1 MNLKFTRSSL
11 LIFLSG
17 LLIQFASCKK
27 GDEDG
32 YESYRYE
39 LWKKCISNNY
49 TIDFLGMQYD
59 DGNYPDFNGYSFDRD
74 HEGIGGIETEGVLD
88 NIDEVL
94 QQVNDFNI
102 VLLCIGGNDLLNG
115 IDDPQTAID
124 NIHLIIDAI
133 QNAHPDVTIFIEKIA
148 PGNNEIMTP
157 EFQLKLDEF
166 NQLIAALA
174 PIQTNANSNVI
185 AVDMYTGFTENL
197 LADDVHYN
205 QEGALF
211 IAERYFNAIS
221 SSFSSNATLNILPLG
236 DSRVEGAR
244 P

>member
-11 LIFLSG
+11 LIFLFG

-49 TIDFLGMQYD
+49 TIDFIGMQYD
-59 DGNYPDFNGYSFDRD
+59 DGNYPDFNGFSFDRD

-185 AVDMYTGFTENL
+185 VVDMYTGFTENL

-221 SSFSSNATLNILPLG
+221 NSFSSNATLNILPLG

>member
-1 MNLKFTRSSL
+1 MSLKFTRSIL
-11 LIFLSG
+11 FIFLLVSST
-17 LLIQFASCKK
+17 LIVGCNKNK
-27 GDEDG
+27 EDG

-49 TIDFLGMQYD
+49 NIDFVGMQYD
-59 DGNYPDFNGYSFDRD
+59 DGNYPDFNGFSFDRD
-74 HEGIGGIETEGVLD
+74 HEGIGGIETEGVLV

-115 IDDPQTAID
+115 IDNPQTAID

-174 PIQTNANSNVI
+174 SIQTNANSNVT

-205 QEGALF
+205 QDGALF

>member
-1 MNLKFTRSSL
+1 MNSKHINPVLI
-11 LIFLSG
+11 IFLLG
-17 LLIQFASCKK
+17 LFIQFVSCKK
-27 GDEDG
+27 GDDDG

-49 TIDFLGMQYD
+49 TIDFIGMQYD
-59 DGNYPDFNGYSFDRD
+59 DGNYPDFNGFSFDRD

-185 AVDMYTGFTENL
+185 VVDMYTGFTENL

-221 SSFSSNATLNILPLG
+221 SSFNSNATLNILPLG

>member
-1 MNLKFTRSSL
+1 MNSRHIKPFLI
-11 LIFLSG
+11 IFLLG
-17 LLIQFASCKK
+17 LFIQFISCKK
-27 GDEDG
+27 GDDDG

-59 DGNYPDFNGYSFDRD
+59 DGNYPDFNGFSFDRD

-185 AVDMYTGFTENL
+185 VVDMYTGFTENL

>member
-1 MNLKFTRSSL
+1 MNSRHIKPFLI
-11 LIFLSG
+11 IFLLG
-17 LLIQFASCKK
+17 LLIQFVSCKK
-27 GDEDG
+27 GDDDG

-39 LWKKCISNNY
+39 LWKKCILNNY
-49 TIDFLGMQYD
+49 TIDFVGMQYD
-59 DGNYPDFNGYSFDRD
+59 DGNYPDFNGFSFDRD
-74 HEGIGGIETEGVLD
+74 HEGIGGIETDGVLD

-94 QQVNDFNI
+94 QQVNDFNV

-115 IDDPQTAID
+115 IDDPQTAVD
-124 NIHLIIDAI
+124 NIHLVIDAI
-133 QNAHPDVTIFIEKIA
+133 QNTHPDVTIFIEKIA

>member
-1 MNLKFTRSSL
+1 MNSKHIKPVL
-11 LIFLSG
+11 LIILFG
-17 LLIQFASCKK
+17 LLTQFVSCKK
-27 GDEDG
+27 GDDDG

-49 TIDFLGMQYD
+49 TIDFVGMQYD
-59 DGNYPDFNGYSFDRD
+59 DGNYPDFNGFSFDRD

-94 QQVNDFNI
+94 QQVNDFNV

-221 SSFSSNATLNILPLG
+221 SSFNSNTALNILPLG

>member
-11 LIFLSG
+11 LIFLFG
-17 LLIQFASCKK
+17 LLIQFVSCKK

-49 TIDFLGMQYD
+49 TIDFIGMQYD
-59 DGNYPDFNGYSFDRD
+59 DGNYPDFNGFAFDRD

-94 QQVNDFNI
+94 QQVNDFNV

-133 QNAHPDVTIFIEKIA
+133 QNTHPDVTIFIEKIA

-174 PIQTNANSNVI
+174 PIQTHANSNVI

>member
-1 MNLKFTRSSL
+1 MNSKHINPVLI
-11 LIFLSG
+11 IFLLG
-17 LLIQFASCKK
+17 LFIPFVSCKK
-27 GDEDG
+27 GDDDG

-49 TIDFLGMQYD
+49 TIDFVGMQYD
-59 DGNYPDFNGYSFDRD
+59 DGNYPDFNGFSFDRD
-74 HEGIGGIETEGVLD
+74 HEGIGGIETDGVLD

-94 QQVNDFNI
+94 QQANDLNI

-115 IDDPQTAID
+115 TNDLQTAID

-133 QNAHPDVTIFIEKIA
+133 QNVQPNVTIFIEKIA

-157 EFQLKLDEF
+157 EFQLKIDEF

-205 QEGALF
+205 QEGARF

-221 SSFSSNATLNILPLG
+221 SSFNSNTTLTILPLG

>member
-1 MNLKFTRSSL
+1 MNSRHIKPFLI
-11 LIFLSG
+11 IFLLG
-17 LLIQFASCKK
+17 LLIQFVSCKK
-27 GDEDG
+27 GDDDG

-59 DGNYPDFNGYSFDRD
+59 DGNYLEFNGYSFDRD

-94 QQVNDFNI
+94 QQVNDLNI

>member
-11 LIFLSG
+11 LIFLFG
-17 LLIQFASCKK
+17 FLIQFASCKK

-49 TIDFLGMQYD
+49 TIDFIGMQYD
-59 DGNYPDFNGYSFDRD
+59 DGNYPDFNGFSFDRD

-185 AVDMYTGFTENL
+185 VVDMYTGFTENL

>member
-1 MNLKFTRSSL
+1 MKLKFTKSSL
-11 LIFLSG
+11 LIFLLG
-17 LLIQFASCKK
+17 LLIQFVSCKK

-49 TIDFLGMQYD
+49 TIDFIGMQYD
-59 DGNYPDFNGYSFDRD
+59 DGNYPDFNGFAFDRD

>member
-1 MNLKFTRSSL
+1 MNSRHIKPFLI
-11 LIFLSG
+11 IFLLG
-17 LLIQFASCKK
+17 LLIQFVSCKK
-27 GDEDG
+27 GDDDG

-49 TIDFLGMQYD
+49 TIDFIGMQYD
-59 DGNYPDFNGYSFDRD
+59 DGNYPDFNGFSFDRD

-94 QQVNDFNI
+94 QQVNDFNV

>member
-1 MNLKFTRSSL
+1 MNSKHIKPVL
-11 LIFLSG
+11 LIFLFG
-17 LLIQFASCKK
+17 LLIQFVSCKK
-27 GDEDG
+27 GDDDG

-49 TIDFLGMQYD
+49 AIDFVGMQYD
-59 DGNYPDFNGYSFDRD
+59 DGNYPEFNGFSFDRD
-74 HEGIGGIETEGVLD
+74 HEGIGGIETDGVLD

-94 QQVNDFNI
+94 QQVNDFNV

-133 QNAHPDVTIFIEKIA
+133 QNTHPDVTIFIEKIA

-221 SSFSSNATLNILPLG
+221 SSFSSNAMLNILPLG

>member
-1 MNLKFTRSSL
+1 MNSRHIKPFLI
-11 LIFLSG
+11 IFLLG
-17 LLIQFASCKK
+17 LLIQFVSCKK

-59 DGNYPDFNGYSFDRD
+59 DGNYPDFNGFSFDRD

-94 QQVNDFNI
+94 QQVNDFNV

>member
-1 MNLKFTRSSL
+1 MNSRHIKPFLI
-11 LIFLSG
+11 IFLLG
-17 LLIQFASCKK
+17 LLIQFVSCKK
-27 GDEDG
+27 GDDDG

-59 DGNYPDFNGYSFDRD
+59 DGNYPDFNGFSFDRD

-133 QNAHPDVTIFIEKIA
+133 QNTHPDVTIFIEKIA

>member
-1 MNLKFTRSSL
+1 MNSKHIKPVL
-11 LIFLSG
+11 LIFLFG
-17 LLIQFASCKK
+17 LLIQFVSCKK
-27 GDEDG
+27 GDDDG

-49 TIDFLGMQYD
+49 TIDFVGMQYD
-59 DGNYPDFNGYSFDRD
+59 DGNYPDFNGFSFDRD
-74 HEGIGGIETEGVLD
+74 HEGIGGIETDGVLD

-94 QQVNDFNI
+94 QQVNDFNV

-133 QNAHPDVTIFIEKIA
+133 QNTHPDVTIFIEKIA

-166 NQLIAALA
+166 NQLITALA
-174 PIQTNANSNVI
+174 TIQTNANSNVI
-185 AVDMYTGFTENL
+185 TVDMYTGFTENL

>member
-1 MNLKFTRSSL
+1 MNSKHIKPVL
-11 LIFLSG
+11 LIFLFG
-17 LLIQFASCKK
+17 LLIQFVSCKK
-27 GDEDG
+27 GDDDG

-49 TIDFLGMQYD
+49 AIDFVGMQYD
-59 DGNYPDFNGYSFDRD
+59 DGNYPEFNGFSFDRD
-74 HEGIGGIETEGVLD
+74 HEGIGGIETDGVLD

-94 QQVNDFNI
+94 QQVNDFNV

-133 QNAHPDVTIFIEKIA
+133 QNTHPDVTIFIEKIA

-166 NQLIAALA
+166 NQLITALA
-174 PIQTNANSNVI
+174 TIQTNANSNVI
-185 AVDMYTGFTENL
+185 TVDMYTGFTENL

-221 SSFSSNATLNILPLG
+221 SSFNSNTALNILPLG